1 LPYSTIK
8 DINNDQELS
17 SEIHPKSLKTIGDH
31 PPKQIIEDTS
41 GGIRTRLSFINN
53 NGSKAMISHI
63 KPKKYTRGN
72 M

>member
-1 LPYSTIK
+1 
-8 DINNDQELS
+8 
-17 SEIHPKSLKTIGDH
+17 LKTIGDH